1 MSVTPSAHPWVE
13 VVAKAAAAALASPC
27 PTCGSRFADTWK
39 LQELNLDF
47 GARCAICE
55 LKQIIEDKERCAAA
69 IEAMNAIVDNLM
81 ELDKATASDKEERN
95 RQMLAR
101 GVKVGFLKSTW
112 SF

>member
-1 MSVTPSAHPWVE
+1 MR
-13 VVAKAAAAALASPC
+13 LASWEVAPKNLAL
-27 PTCGSRFADTWK
+27 PDLRQPLCGYVEIAGA
-39 LQELNLDF
+39 ELDF

-55 LKQIIEDKERCAAA
+55 VEQIVEDKERCAAVV
-69 IEAMNAIVDNLM
+69 EAMNAIVDNLM

-95 RQMLAR
+95 RQKLAR